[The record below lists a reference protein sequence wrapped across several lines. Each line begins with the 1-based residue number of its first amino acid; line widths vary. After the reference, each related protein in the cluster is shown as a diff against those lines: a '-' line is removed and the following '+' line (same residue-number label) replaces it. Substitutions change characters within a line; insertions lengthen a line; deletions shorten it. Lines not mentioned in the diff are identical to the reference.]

1 MGSKWNGFLPQNDVI
16 KIHWAVME
24 ACQSE
29 ATAKALS
36 SLLANIQRFNTT
48 EPKEESDED
57 SWQAEEASPT
67 NPKS

>member
-29 ATAKALS
+29 GTAKALS
-36 SLLANIQRFNTT
+36 ALLAKVKRF
-48 EPKEESDED
+48 EMAESKEETEED
-57 SWQAEEASPT
+57 SWQAEEAGPPD
-67 NPKS
+67 PKS

>member
-29 ATAKALS
+29 DTAKALS
-36 SLLANIQRFNTT
+36 SLLANIQRFNRGSPEE
-48 EPKEESDED
+48 EPEEG
-57 SWQAEEASPT
+57 SWQSADSSSGDQKA
-67 NPKS
+67 